1 MNLPKNNFY
10 IEAIVGLTNADVVIE
25 QDDNGNILSTKFQNE
40 NITLPSQSSIDA
52 KMLELQTAYDAKQYQ
67 RDRVYPSIE
76 DQLDL
81 LFHSIDRDAELKSK
95 YFDFHQA
102 ILAVKSKHPK

>member
-1 MNLPKNNFY
+1 MTTMLKIYNAIKSINSNASVSVRGTSLENCE
-10 IEAIVGLTNADVVIE
+10 IEWHNGTTPISKADIE
-25 QDDNGNILSTKFQNE
+25 V
-40 NITLPSQSSIDA
+40 
-52 KMLELQTAYDAKQYQ
+52 KMLELQVEYDAKQYQ
-67 RDRVYPSIE
+67 RDRVYPSIG

-102 ILAVKSKHPK
+102 ILAVKAKHPK